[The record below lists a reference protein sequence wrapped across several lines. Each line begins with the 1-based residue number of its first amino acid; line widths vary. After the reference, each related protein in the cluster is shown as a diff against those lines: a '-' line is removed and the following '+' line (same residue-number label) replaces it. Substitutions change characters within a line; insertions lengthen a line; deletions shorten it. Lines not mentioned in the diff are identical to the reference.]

1 MNVAEKVIV
10 ILALE
15 RQRTRA
21 RTVGAYPR
29 IIKSVIVLIVRRNI
43 GMLAWR
49 TAGFVVGVD
58 VEKVEIEFPP
68 YPREK
73 GGRPISTISPGETI
87 Q

>member
-1 MNVAEKVIV
+1 MSVAEKVIV
-10 ILALE
+10 ILDLE

-21 RTVGAYPR
+21 RTVGVYQKT
-29 IIKSVIVLIVRRNI
+29 IENVIVLIVLQNI
-43 GMLAWR
+43 VMLVWR

-87 Q
+87 